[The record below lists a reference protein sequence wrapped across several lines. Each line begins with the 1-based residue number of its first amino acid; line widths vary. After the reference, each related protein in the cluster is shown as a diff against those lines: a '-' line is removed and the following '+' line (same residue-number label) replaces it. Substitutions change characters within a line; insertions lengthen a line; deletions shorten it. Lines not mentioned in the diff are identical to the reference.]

1 MKNNNLSNKK
11 RYLLTKRV
19 FLVKVKV
26 LLQGIGSH
34 KVEVERVRSHEKKV
48 SFFI

>member
-1 MKNNNLSNKK
+1 MG
-11 RYLLTKRV
+11 YLLTKRV

-26 LLQGIGSH
+26 LLQGIASH